1 MISEQDK
8 QAILNGAYGVTR
20 DGCKAKL
27 VFTSNFEK
35 NNSPYLFVY
44 EETEYE
50 SYSSHWLNSKFCE
63 GEEPDSEYDIVG
75 LWQDK
80 PEPFDLDRA
89 LAGEPV
95 MIRDGSKGYVFT
107 NLNNI
112 AFKEDIN
119 CDNYLP
125 LRGVIIYENNG
136 KKLSLE
142 TWELNGKTTNNG
154 EEDHY
159 DIIGMWKEPE
169 PVSNTVT
176 LTLPCPLKE
185 PKEGMWFLTIF
196 NCIGKSYFNS
206 NNLNEKYNEWML
218 EEGHYFDSKEDA
230 QAWLDAMK
238 NNRR

>member
-1 MISEQDK
+1 MITEKDR
-8 QAILNGAYGVTR
+8 QAILNGAYGITR
-20 DGCKAKL
+20 NGRKAKYIGTCSSEKYPNYFIFL
-27 VFTSNFEK
+27 DEDDEIFYGTKFTNDFR
-35 NNSPYLFVY
+35 
-44 EETEYE
+44 EYE
-50 SYSSHWLNSKFCE
+50 DAVSNL
-63 GEEPDSEYDIVG
+63 DIVS
-75 LWQDK
+75 LWKDE

-95 MIRDGSKGYVFT
+95 MTRDGSKGYVFT

-112 AFKEDIN
+112 ASKEDIN

-142 TWELNGKTTNNG
+142 TWELNGKTSSNS

-159 DIIGMWKEPE
+159 DIIGMWRAPE

-185 PKEGMWFLTIF
+185 P
-196 NCIGKSYFNS
+196 IGHKWYVNSELDTPKCTNTDAYTKTFISKGCYFAT
-206 NNLNEKYNEWML
+206 
-218 EEGHYFDSKEDA
+218 KEDA
-230 QAWLDAMK
+230 QAWLDAMR